1 MIKCTPLLTNTQ
13 VEIGFG
19 GSIFVVSYHNC
30 KNVRIMVAN
39 ALHGHQILL
48 SSMRLKAAL
57 VSVQSPY
64 VEAPQFGGYCSFDF
78 PMPIAP
84 PGAQRDPIP

>member
-1 MIKCTPLLTNTQ
+1 MIADPFLDMKFC
-13 VEIGFG
+13 
-19 GSIFVVSYHNC
+19 
-30 KNVRIMVAN
+30 
-39 ALHGHQILL
+39 L
-48 SSMRLKAAL
+48 SSMTLKASL

-64 VEAPQFGGYCSFDF
+64 VEAPQFGGYFSFDF

>member
-1 MIKCTPLLTNTQ
+1 MLSLIVTVKTCH
-13 VEIGFG
+13 
-19 GSIFVVSYHNC
+19 GSKS
-30 KNVRIMVAN
+30 
-39 ALHGHQILL
+39 LHGHEILL

-64 VEAPQFGGYCSFDF
+64 VEAPELGGYFSFDF